1 MRRTNSNI
9 TPYTFFLFVFWG
21 YFFFFF
27 LISNS
32 IFGVNVRVATPI
44 YVFKVK
50 SCLAISKDIKV
61 ILCRISNFSV
71 VTSIYPKYHAHN

>member
-9 TPYTFFLFVFWG
+9 TPYTFFCLFVCLFLL
-21 YFFFFF
+21 FF

-61 ILCRISNFSV
+61 ILCRINNFSI